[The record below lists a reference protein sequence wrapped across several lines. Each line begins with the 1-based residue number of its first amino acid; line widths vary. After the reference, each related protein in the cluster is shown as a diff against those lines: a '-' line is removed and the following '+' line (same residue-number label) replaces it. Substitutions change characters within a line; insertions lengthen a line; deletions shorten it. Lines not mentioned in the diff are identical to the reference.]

1 MLVVSVENEAPFTV
15 TLKTS
20 TASVL
25 VVVRDVNEAPV
36 FIPPDK
42 KVEVME
48 DVPVGYQVTSY
59 TAQDPDK
66 DQNQKIT

>member
-25 VVVRDVNEAPV
+25 VLVRDVNEAPV

>member
-1 MLVVSVENEAPFTV
+1 MVSVQNEAPFTV
-15 TLKTS
+15 TLNPA
-20 TASVL
+20 TATVL
-25 VVVRDVNEAPV
+25 VLVRDVNEAPI
-36 FIPPDK
+36 FIPPVK
-42 KVEVME
+42 EVQVME

>member
-15 TLKTS
+15 ALKTS

>member
-15 TLKTS
+15 ALKTS

-25 VVVRDVNEAPV
+25 VMVRDVNEPPV

>member
-1 MLVVSVENEAPFTV
+1 MSVQNQVPFTV
-15 TLKTS
+15 NLNPA

-25 VVVRDVNEAPV
+25 VLVRDVNEAPI
-36 FIPPDK
+36 FIPPVK
-42 KVEVME
+42 RVEVME

-66 DQNQKIT
+66 DQSQKIT